1 MIKNNMFS
9 VEKKVAIV
17 TGAARGN
24 GFAIARG
31 LLNAGA
37 IVYFV
42 DLLDKKINLKNA
54 FYFKI
59 DINDME
65 ALRKLTA
72 EVIRKHGQIDI
83 LVNNA
88 GISTPAPS
96 EEYSMDNWDRTLNTN
111 LRSSFFL
118 SQLVAKE
125 MIKNKNTGSI
135 INIAS
140 LNARF
145 GFSNNPA
152 YVASKSGL
160 DGLTRALAKDWAKFN
175 IRVNNI
181 CPGYIHTDMTNKS
194 YNIPKLYKER
204 MDRSMIKHFGEPED
218 LVGAVIF
225 LSSQASSYITGIDL
239 FVDGGW
245 SASGI

>member
-1 MIKNNMFS
+1 MFS

-24 GFAIARG
+24 GFAIAKG
-31 LLNAGA
+31 LLDAGA

-42 DLLDKKINLKNA
+42 DVLDKEIKFKNA
-54 FYFKI
+54 FYIKA
-59 DINDME
+59 DINDVL
-65 ALRKLTA
+65 AIKKIVA
-72 EVIRKHGQIDI
+72 GVIKKHKRIDI

-88 GISTPAPS
+88 GISTPTAS
-96 EEYSMDNWDRTLNTN
+96 ENYSTEDWDRTLNTN
-111 LRSSFFL
+111 LRSPFLL

-125 MIKNKNTGSI
+125 MIKTKNGGSI
-135 INIAS
+135 INITS
-140 LNARF
+140 LNTRF

-152 YVASKSGL
+152 YVVSKSGFNS
-160 DGLTRALAKDWAKFN
+160 LTRVLAKDWAKFN
-175 IRVNNI
+175 IRVNNV
-181 CPGYIHTDMTNKS
+181 CPGYIHTDMTKIS
-194 YNIPKLYKER
+194 YNNPKLYKER
-204 MDRSMIKHFGEPED
+204 IDRAMIKRFGEPED

-225 LSSQASSYITGIDL
+225 LSSQASAYITGVDL